1 MSIEQNNIR
10 LNNLKDVYDKL
21 LSSSFIEKIE
31 NISSVVSK
39 SPKKKMIQKIENFTL
54 ENINDDI
61 ENKVIDLNRNRKKYN
76 IQTSFIERN
85 SNNIENDL
93 IMYNTYNELLKNTK
107 YETIDN
113 DGNLLFNAIDIEPTK
128 IDAMMEDSIK
138 NQYQQNNFFLA
149 GTVVITS
156 IFFGIVAISV

>member
-10 LNNLKDVYDKL
+10 SNNLKDVYDKL